1 MGCEIPYTR
10 CEMPGKPFCALG
22 ELIALR
28 TFCGK
33 CGAKG
38 AAPGAS
44 GTASRNMAR
53 QPSCVPTKPPKV
65 RLFMDALAKALR

>member
-1 MGCEIPYTR
+1 M
-10 CEMPGKPFCALG
+10 
-22 ELIALR
+22 
-28 TFCGK
+28 
-33 CGAKG
+33 G

-44 GTASRNMAR
+44 RTAGRNMAR